1 MYKVNVQVA
10 NSNTDI
16 HVTMSCMSKLTKK
29 QARDG
34 KKGSTS
40 RN

>member
-1 MYKVNVQVA
+1 MCKVNVQVG
-10 NSNTDI
+10 NPNTDKHV

-34 KKGSTS
+34 EK
-40 RN
+40 

>member
-16 HVTMSCMSKLTKK
+16 HATMSCMSKLTKK

-34 KKGSTS
+34 EK
-40 RN
+40 

>member
-1 MYKVNVQVA
+1 MYKLNVQVA
-10 NSNTDI
+10 DSNTDI

-34 KKGSTS
+34 EK
-40 RN
+40 

>member
-1 MYKVNVQVA
+1 MYEVNVQVA

-34 KKGSTS
+34 EK
-40 RN
+40 